1 MMMMVVVVVVVH
13 FHGGLRMGVGTT
25 KVSPRTIRIDKVY
38 CSRCSSLPLPR
49 FEGALEGLSIPRIVL
64 CVCKVLIFTISLFW
78 EKLSLELEV
87 GRGKL
92 EGLYI
97 IIMLMSFQE
106 AGELSVEPE
115 TIVHVFTYII
125 TV

>member
-1 MMMMVVVVVVVH
+1 MCV
-13 FHGGLRMGVGTT
+13 
-25 KVSPRTIRIDKVY
+25 
-38 CSRCSSLPLPR
+38 
-49 FEGALEGLSIPRIVL
+49 

-87 GRGKL
+87 GRGRL

-125 TV
+125 TVRLCSARESWRTARRWCRRWE